1 MKYKNIE
8 EATREWVKEFNA
20 FPLGMIEKL
29 FNVDVDDWH
38 EVTPISEGCR
48 VWSNDYQEMGEV
60 IEITEDED
68 GNEIV
73 KVKLDND
80 NEEEIETTENDISR
94 EEDSYFPMWGTM
106 WQFGDS
112 CDDWWL
118 ENDNGLEIMAKC
130 GFRIYESEEFGY
142 FFGIDGAGYN
152 FYEALWIPL
161 YKARGLEWH
170 ETEE

>member
-1 MKYKNIE
+1 MKYETKL

-29 FNVDVDDWH
+29 FNADVDDWY

-60 IEITEDED
+60 TEITEDED
-68 GNEIV
+68 GNEVV
-73 KVKLDND
+73 KVELDNG
-80 NEEEIETTENDISR
+80 EEIETTKDDISR

-118 ENDNGLEIMAKC
+118 ENDNGLEIMAEC
-130 GFRIYESEEFGY
+130 GFRIYESYEFGY
-142 FFGIDGAGYN
+142 FFGIDGAGYD
-152 FYEALWIPL
+152 FYEAHWLPL
-161 YKARGLEWH
+161 YEKRGLKWH
-170 ETEE
+170 KEEVI